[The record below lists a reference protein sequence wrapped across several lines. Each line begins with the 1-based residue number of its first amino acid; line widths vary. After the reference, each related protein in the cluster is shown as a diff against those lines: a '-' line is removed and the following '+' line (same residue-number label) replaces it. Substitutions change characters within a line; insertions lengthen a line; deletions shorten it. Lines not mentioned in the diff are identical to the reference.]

1 MGVTVQEGNM
11 ALLETHMKRDT
22 QRKGRPWREPWRQR
36 PVANVDYLVDRNG
49 FLPFQ
54 ELKGHVDL
62 PCWLRCLHRLA

>member
-1 MGVTVQEGNM
+1 
-11 ALLETHMKRDT
+11 MKRDM
-22 QRKGRPWREPWRQR
+22 QRKGRPWRQR

-62 PCWLRCLHRLA
+62 PCWLRRLHRLA